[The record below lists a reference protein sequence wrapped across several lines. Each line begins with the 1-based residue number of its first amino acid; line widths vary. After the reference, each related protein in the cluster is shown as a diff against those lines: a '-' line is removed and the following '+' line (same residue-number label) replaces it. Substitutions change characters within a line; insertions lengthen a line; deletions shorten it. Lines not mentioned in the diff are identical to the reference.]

1 MPTEAASTAT
11 RSPRSARRPEP
22 SPAVNKALSRLR
34 ARLTAKAASVA
45 TAKIYSGWIRRFLMH
60 AASRA
65 RDPATAIDRF
75 VAALRAASC
84 SPASQRQAI
93 AALGFF
99 YREVLGVDAAESLRA
114 HRPALP
120 RRRPGPAAAAKPN
133 DRGGPTA
140 TIALVRRMMEA
151 TRRPVI
157 DILGLRIGD
166 IELGQDQV
174 RVRLGTDSRGETMLI
189 ALPSELHEA
198 VLEQIGESWRI
209 HQLDFLNWLDARPPS
224 GAGHGR
230 LPTVIF
236 RLQRLFPSCEPPSSP
251 DPACGRAALSRSH
264 FPDPSSRTRSR
275 RPRLTSRS
283 GLATRTVEEDK
294 AVTTSALA

>member
-1 MPTEAASTAT
+1 MPTEASPTAIRAS
-11 RSPRSARRPEP
+11 RSARRPES
-22 SPAVNKALSRLR
+22 SPAVNVALSRLR
-34 ARLTAKAASVA
+34 VRLTAKAASAA
-45 TAKIYSGWIRRFLMH
+45 TTKIYIGWIRRFLMH

-75 VAALRAASC
+75 VASLRAATC

-120 RRRPGPAAAAKPN
+120 RRSPGPAAAINPP
-133 DRGGPTA
+133 DTGGLA
-140 TIALVRRMMEA
+140 MAIALVRRIMEV
-151 TRRPVI
+151 TGRPAI
-157 DILGLRIGD
+157 DILDLRIGD
-166 IELGQDQV
+166 IELDQGQVSARLAADARGGTT
-174 RVRLGTDSRGETMLI
+174 RVT
-189 ALPSELHEA
+189 LPAELHEA

-209 HQLDFLNWLDARPPS
+209 HQLDFLDWLDARPPS

-230 LPTVIF
+230 LPSVIF

-264 FPDPSSRTRSR
+264 FPDPTSRPRAR

-283 GLATRTVEEDK
+283 GLAARTADEDK
-294 AVTTSALA
+294 AITTSALA